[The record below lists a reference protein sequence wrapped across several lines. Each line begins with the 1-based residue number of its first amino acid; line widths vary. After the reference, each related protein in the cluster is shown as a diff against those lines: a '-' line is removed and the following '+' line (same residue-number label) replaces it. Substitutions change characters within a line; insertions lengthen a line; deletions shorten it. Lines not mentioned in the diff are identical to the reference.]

1 MGRDQRSPI
10 RNDDAGHGGAVMNQT
25 DLCGAGA
32 LARERLAANRL
43 LRKMNS
49 SSIVIIVLS
58 AITRAFMLLAAT
70 LREVFDES
78 AYQRFLFRGNLSP
91 SVESYAAFMAEHE
104 KSRGRRPRCC

>member
-1 MGRDQRSPI
+1 
-10 RNDDAGHGGAVMNQT
+10 VTNQT
-25 DLCGAGA
+25 GLCGAGA

-49 SSIVIIVLS
+49 ISIAIIIICLS
-58 AITRAFMLLAAT
+58 AIARAFVLVTAT
-70 LREVFDES
+70 LQEVFDES

-104 KSRGRRPRCC
+104 TRRARRPRCC